1 MRLGKAR
8 NPISQKIQSLCHYQR
23 LIIGE
28 GEFVSLNAASSS
40 EGDETRPLDF
50 DLGSPTT

>member
-1 MRLGKAR
+1 MRLGEAR

-28 GEFVSLNAASSS
+28 GEFVALNAASP